1 MKMMS
6 SLSGQIERRNK
17 MKQVYCSNCGTRLN
31 IMRKALPKYATI
43 IDVVEFHKCPPK
55 PVEFDLTPVDI
66 PVFQETKEKNKFVSK
81 LNDLSPVA
89 DFHREVAKAVLGG
102 ISTANLRDRR
112 FEVDSEKPKS
122 SAPPS
127 VLELV
132 KGMDNSSPERALVEP
147 ESED

>member
-1 MKMMS
+1 MKT
-6 SLSGQIERRNK
+6 
-17 MKQVYCSNCGTRLN
+17 VYCANCGTRLN

-43 IDVVEFHKCPPK
+43 IEVVEFHKCPSV

-66 PVFQETKEKNKFVSK
+66 PVFQETKGKNKFVSK
-81 LNDLSPVA
+81 LNDLAPSA
-89 DFHREVAKAVLGG
+89 AFGG

-112 FEVDSEKPKS
+112 FETESEKPKS

-132 KGMDNSSPERALVEP
+132 KGLKNSEPERTIVEP
-147 ESED
+147 EGED